1 MQYVT
6 WVTHPGGS
14 RNPTRYVTEAVE
26 SPVMDR
32 KVSILRKA
40 GVPLTVWYVELQ
52 DREFRNVPI
61 RKYDMALYHKAWKD
75 ILGR

>member
-14 RNPTRYVTEAVE
+14 RNPTRYVTEAVD

-40 GVPLTVWYVELQ
+40 GVPLTVWEVELSTYP
-52 DREFRNVPI
+52 FSYYPI
-61 RKYDMALYHKAWKD
+61 PKVWEDTFVS
-75 ILGR
+75 

>member
-14 RNPTRYVTEAVE
+14 RNPTRYVTEAVD

-52 DREFRNVPI
+52 GR